1 MSAACR
7 RHDLMLSLADSHPV
21 ASLEKTITLI
31 KLLPSVSTAQ
41 ATHALLFCRV
51 LGGKHCNDVASLP
64 RFCIIPRY
72 CMYACYLLAA
82 GWLGHLGSS
91 LSLPTHT
98 FFFCLS
104 STFETFPPARRAL
117 TPHPYGINALG
128 SAAVKAN
135 SDFSK
140 ASESFSW
147 NEIEDEKRDIQ
158 YDRKETKINV
168 WGFAVSVWE
177 LQLWGGFMGELL
189 GWLGDLDS
197 ELLKDHV
204 TLKTGV
210 MLLKIRLFHHRN
222 TLYIFFKNTVVII
235 FHNIPVVTVI

>member
-21 ASLEKTITLI
+21 ASLEKIIALI

-64 RFCIIPRY
+64 RFFVIPRY

-82 GWLGHLGSS
+82 GWLGHLGWSP
-91 LSLPTHT
+91 SLPTHT

-158 YDRKETKINV
+158 YDRTEKKI
-168 WGFAVSVWE
+168 AVSWHCNV
-177 LQLWGGFMGELL
+177 GMGASAVGVFMGELL

-197 ELLKDHV
+197 E
-204 TLKTGV
+204 
-210 MLLKIRLFHHRN
+210 RL
-222 TLYIFFKNTVVII
+222 
-235 FHNIPVVTVI
+235 